1 MKNVSLVVSCGGA
14 RGVSAIGIIEELEKR
29 GYNIS
34 SVSGTSIG
42 SAVLGIYSLGNLN
55 KYKEWLCSLS
65 RIDVFRQMDFT
76 ISKHG
81 LIKGEKVFNAMKEF
95 LPDEKIENLKIPYSA
110 IAADVN
116 TFQEIVFDKGSLHHA
131 IRCSTSI
138 PSIMM
143 PVVSENQ
150 VLVDGGVVN
159 PLPLSRVKRK
169 KGDILIA
176 VDLNHHNYQQ
186 NILSKKNNYYSLD
199 FPIIGSM
206 MKYFGRS
213 NKKQNVDNVVGFLN
227 KTIYIMMHKLSQN
240 SIDIYKPDILIKIP
254 SKTCG
259 IFDFHKSKELIE
271 IGRSKAIEQLNLYED
286 KIKKPHK

>member
-14 RGVSAIGIIEELEKR
+14 RGVSAIGVIEELEKR
-29 GYNIS
+29 GYKIS
-34 SVSGTSIG
+34 SASGTSIG
-42 SAVLGIYSLGNLN
+42 SAVLGVYALGNLSE
-55 KYKEWLCSLS
+55 YKEWLCSLS
-65 RIDVFRQMDFT
+65 RIDVFRLMDFA

-81 LIKGEKVFNAMKEF
+81 LIKGEKVFNAMKDF

-116 TFQEIVFDKGSLHHA
+116 TFQEIIFTKGSLHHA

-143 PVVSENQ
+143 PVVSKNKI
-150 VLVDGGVVN
+150 LVDGGVVN

-176 VDLNHHNYQQ
+176 VDLNHHSYQ
-186 NILSKKNNYYSLD
+186 KNVLPNNMERYSLD
-199 FPIIGSM
+199 FPIIGTM

-213 NKKQNVDNVVGFLN
+213 TKKQNVDNLVGFLN
-227 KTIYIMMHKLSQN
+227 KTIYIMMHQLSQN
-240 SIDIYKPDILIKIP
+240 AIDTYNPDVLIKIP

-259 IFDFHKSKELIE
+259 IFDFHKSNELIE
-271 IGRSKAIEQLNLYED
+271 IGREEAVAQLNLYED
-286 KIKKPHK
+286 RIKKTP

>member
-14 RGVSAIGIIEELEKR
+14 RGVSAIGVIEELEKR
-29 GYNIS
+29 GYKIS

-55 KYKEWLCSLS
+55 KYKDWLCSLS

-116 TFQEIVFDKGSLHHA
+116 TFQEIIFKKGSLHHA

-169 KGDILIA
+169 KGDILVA
-176 VDLNHHNYQQ
+176 VDLNHHYYEQ
-186 NILSKKNNYYSLD
+186 NVLSKKTDHYSLD
-199 FPIIGSM
+199 FPIIGNM

-213 NKKQNVDNVVGFLN
+213 TKKKNIDNVVGFLN
-227 KTIYIMMHKLSQN
+227 KTIYIMIHQLSQN
-240 SIDIYKPDILIKIP
+240 AIDIYKPDVLIKIP

-271 IGRSKAIEQLNLYED
+271 IGRGKAIEQLNLYEN
-286 KIKKPHK
+286 KIKKAP

>member
-14 RGVSAIGIIEELEKR
+14 RGVSAIGVIEELEKR

-42 SAVLGIYSLGNLN
+42 SAVLGIYALGNI
-55 KYKEWLCSLS
+55 KQYKEWLCSLN
-65 RIDVFRQMDFT
+65 RLDVLRLMDFT

-81 LIKGEKVFNAMKEF
+81 LIKGEKVFDAMIDF
-95 LPDEKIENLKIPYSA
+95 LPNEKIENLNIPYSA
-110 IAADVN
+110 IAAEVN
-116 TFQEIVFDKGSLHHA
+116 SFQEIVFNKGSLHHA

-143 PVVSENQ
+143 PVVLNNQ
-150 VLVDGGVVN
+150 VFVDGGVVN

-169 KGDILIA
+169 KGDILVA
-176 VDLNHHNYQQ
+176 VDLNYHSNKEKPLKEY
-186 NILSKKNNYYSLD
+186 KYSLD

-213 NKKQNVDNVVGFLN
+213 NKKQNVDNLVGFLN
-227 KTIYIMMHKLSQN
+227 KTIYIMINQLTKN
-240 SIDIYKPDILIKIP
+240 SIDLHKPDILIQIP

-259 IFDFHKSKELIE
+259 IFDFQKSKDLIDL
-271 IGRSKAIEQLNLYED
+271 GRKEAIK
-286 KIKKPHK
+286 KINNFEKKKPHCS

>member
-14 RGVSAIGIIEELEKR
+14 RGVSAIGVIEELEKR
-29 GYNIS
+29 GYKIS
-34 SVSGTSIG
+34 SVAGTSIG

-65 RIDVFRQMDFT
+65 RMDVFRQLDFT

-95 LPDEKIENLKIPYSA
+95 FPDEKIENLKIPYSA
-110 IAADVN
+110 IAADVKS
-116 TFQEIVFDKGSLHHA
+116 FQEIIFNKGSLHHA
-131 IRCSTSI
+131 IRCSSSI

-143 PVVSENQ
+143 PVVSKSQ

-176 VDLNHHNYQQ
+176 VDLNHHDYKQ
-186 NILSKKNNYYSLD
+186 NMLSKKTDSFSLD
-199 FPIIGSM
+199 YPIIGTM

-227 KTIYIMMHKLSQN
+227 KTIYIMMHQLSQN
-240 SIDIYKPDILIKIP
+240 AINIHKPDILIKIP

-259 IFDFHKSKELIE
+259 VFDFYKSKELIE
-271 IGRSKAIEQLNLYED
+271 IGRGKAIEQLNLYED

>member
-14 RGVSAIGIIEELEKR
+14 RGVSAIGVIEELEKR
-29 GYNIS
+29 GYKIS
-34 SVSGTSIG
+34 SVAGTSIG

-55 KYKEWLCSLS
+55 KYKDWLCSLS

-116 TFQEIVFDKGSLHHA
+116 TFQEIIFKKGSLHHA

-169 KGDILIA
+169 KGDILVA
-176 VDLNHHNYQQ
+176 VDLNHHYYEQ
-186 NILSKKNNYYSLD
+186 NILSKKKDHYSLD
-199 FPIIGSM
+199 FPIIGNM

-213 NKKQNVDNVVGFLN
+213 VKKQNIDNVVGFLN
-227 KTIYIMMHKLSQN
+227 KTIYIMIHQLSQN
-240 SIDIYKPDILIKIP
+240 AIDIYKPDVLIKIP

-271 IGRSKAIEQLNLYED
+271 IGRGKAIEQLNLYED

>member
-29 GYNIS
+29 GYKIN

-42 SAVLGIYSLGNLN
+42 SAVLGIYSLGNLT

-65 RIDVFRQMDFT
+65 RIDVFRQIDFT
-76 ISKHG
+76 VSKHG

-116 TFQEIVFDKGSLHHA
+116 TFQEIVFNKGSLHHA

-143 PVVSENQ
+143 PVVSGNQ

-176 VDLNHHNYQQ
+176 VNLNHHYYEQ
-186 NILSKKNNYYSLD
+186 NALSKKTNNYSLD

-227 KTIYIMMHKLSQN
+227 KTIYIMMHQLSQN
-240 SIDIYKPDILIKIP
+240 AIDIYKPDVLINIP

-271 IGRSKAIEQLNLYED
+271 IGREKAIEQLNLYEN
-286 KIKKPHK
+286 KIKKAP

>member
-14 RGVSAIGIIEELEKR
+14 RGVSAIGVIEELEKR
-29 GYNIS
+29 GYKIS

-55 KYKEWLCSLS
+55 KYKEWLCSLN

-81 LIKGEKVFNAMKEF
+81 LIKGEKVFNAMKGF
-95 LPDEKIENLKIPYSA
+95 LPDEKIENLKIPYSE

-116 TFQEIVFDKGSLHHA
+116 TFQEIIFKKGSLHHA

-143 PVVSENQ
+143 PVISKNQ

-176 VDLNHHNYQQ
+176 VDLNHHCYEQ
-186 NILSKKNNYYSLD
+186 NILSKKTDHYSLD
-199 FPIIGSM
+199 FPIIGTM

-213 NKKQNVDNVVGFLN
+213 AKKKNIDNVVGFLN
-227 KTIYIMMHKLSQN
+227 KTIYIMIHQLSQN
-240 SIDIYKPDILIKIP
+240 AIDIYKPDVLINIP

-259 IFDFHKSKELIE
+259 IFDFHKSKELVE
-271 IGRSKAIEQLNLYED
+271 IGRDKAIEQLNLYEN
-286 KIKKPHK
+286 KIKKAP